1 MLKQKDI
8 MDCLP
13 LLASVLGNQYGVTVE
28 IGGSEAYTDGKTIHL
43 PALPLDSEPE
53 LITMIKG
60 YTDHEAAHIRET
72 DFGVL
77 KQAQL
82 TPFQHNLF
90 NILEDYR
97 VEERL
102 SARYPGCRENFRYL
116 IQKLFA
122 EEKAGDKNPAFSV
135 LNTILL
141 TVRSWAVDS
150 IRGHRDSVAKT
161 MEGYYPG
168 LRKALDEV
176 LDKVRTS
183 CKDTHETIRYALE
196 LEQVIRQWSP
206 EQPEPEQDESVQ
218 NDTYDAETPHD
229 SLTAL
234 LNASSPDELPKGFG
248 ETLAGKIASDSPK
261 DSQRQLEVAIVSK
274 KRLETLSPE
283 QINQIERAT
292 TGLGFR
298 LQGLVQALKWLP
310 AIPGT
315 RGRLSSSLCHR
326 LATGTPNV
334 FIRKDFREAPNTA
347 IHLLLDTSG
356 SMATGALELA
366 NAVCYAVGKALQC
379 IPGVNLGITAFP
391 GGRVNGNKTT
401 VAPVLRHGEKLSTQ
415 FPSMAYG
422 LTPLAEALWWV
433 MQQMYALREER
444 KIILIITDGD
454 PDSVSA
460 ALKALGQARK
470 LGIECYGLGIMHPEI
485 TALLPHT
492 SRVIDRLPQLAPAL
506 FALLEGALRRK
517 A

>member
-1 MLKQKDI
+1 

-43 PALPLDSEPE
+43 PALPLDSEHE
-53 LITMIKG
+53 LITITKG
-60 YTDHEAAHIRET
+60 YLDHESAHIRET

-122 EEKAGDKNPAFSV
+122 EEKAGDENPAFSI

-161 MEGYYPG
+161 MEGHYPG
-168 LRKALDEV
+168 ILKALDEV
-176 LDKVRTS
+176 LDKVHAS
-183 CKDTHETIRYALE
+183 CKDTHETIRYARE
-196 LEQVIRQWSP
+196 LEQVIRQWSS
-206 EQPEPEQDESVQ
+206 EQPEPEQGKEKDESVQ
-218 NDTYDAETPHD
+218 NDNLD
-229 SLTAL
+229 TAKVPL
-234 LNASSPDELPKGFG
+234 DTLAGMLNASSPDELPKGFG
-248 ETLAGKIASDSPK
+248 ERLAKGIEGSSFASRQDPISVASAAFKRSESLPPARIAEID
-261 DSQRQLEVAIVSK
+261 RQTAG
-274 KRLETLSPE
+274 LS
-283 QINQIERAT
+283 
-292 TGLGFR
+292 FR

-310 AIPGT
+310 ALPGT

-326 LATGTPNV
+326 LATGNPGV
-334 FIRKDFREAPNTA
+334 FIRKDFRETPNTA

-356 SMATGALELA
+356 SMSSTLELA
-366 NAVCYAVGKALQC
+366 NAVCYAVGKALQG

-391 GGRVNGNKTT
+391 GERHNGNRTT
-401 VAPVLRHGEKLSTQ
+401 VAPVLRHGEKLSNR
-415 FPSMAYG
+415 FPEMAYG
-422 LTPLAEALWWV
+422 VTPLAEALWWV
-433 MQQMYALREER
+433 MQQMCFLREER
-444 KIILIITDGD
+444 KIILIITDGE

-460 ALKALGQARK
+460 ALEALGVAQK
-470 LGIECYGLGIMHPEI
+470 KGFECYGLGIMSSEI
-485 TALLPHT
+485 AALLPHT

-506 FALLEGALRRK
+506 FALLEGALRKK